1 MNKLA
6 ETNSIVSVLEV
17 EANELEPILVTK
29 SKETQELMEKVQI
42 EQEKAD
48 QVNSYLLS

>member
-6 ETNSIVSVLEV
+6 ETNSVVSVLEV

-29 SKETQELMEKVQI
+29 SQETQELMEKVQV

-48 QVNSYLLS
+48 KVNT